1 MKLHG
6 IKAREEQQRGVK
18 KLSAFIIDGKKIAED
33 IKAEIKVEV
42 AQLKTQNIVPKLVA
56 VLVGDNPASQ
66 VYVRN
71 KGKTCVELGMDN
83 ETITMPAE
91 TTEKTLL
98 ELIQKL
104 NNDPT
109 VSGIL
114 IQLPLPKQINESS
127 VINSI
132 APEKDVDCFHPVNV
146 GKLSIGEPE
155 FLPCTP
161 AGVQELL
168 VRSGIDPAGKH
179 TVIVGRSNIVGK
191 PLANMLIQKAK
202 GANSTV
208 TVCHT
213 GTPDMTYFIKQ
224 ADIVVAAAGKAQ
236 MITGD
241 MIKKGAVVIDVGI
254 NRIEDKNTKSGTR
267 LVGDVHFES
276 AKEAASAITPVPGG
290 VGPMT
295 IIMLM
300 KNTLQA
306 AKNLQ
311 KK

>member
-1 MKLHG
+1 M
-6 IKAREEQQRGVK
+6 
-18 KLSAFIIDGKKIAED
+18 SAFIIDGKKISEEIKME
-33 IKAEIKVEV
+33 IKAEVEK
-42 AQLKTQNIVPKLVA
+42 LKQRNIIPKLVA

-71 KGKTCVELGMDN
+71 KGKMCLEVGMES
-83 ETITMPAE
+83 ETMNLPAD
-91 TTEKTLL
+91 TTEQKLL
-98 ELIQKL
+98 ELIHQL
-104 NNDPT
+104 NNDPK

-114 IQLPLPKQINESS
+114 VQLPLPKQINESAI
-127 VINSI
+127 INAI
-132 APEKDVDCFHPVNV
+132 APEKDVDCFHPFNV
-146 GKLSIGEPE
+146 GKLSIGEPV

-168 VRSGIDPAGKH
+168 LRSGIDPSGKH

-208 TVCHT
+208 TVVHT

-236 MITGD
+236 MITGE
-241 MIKKGAVVIDVGI
+241 MLKKGAVVIDVGI
-254 NRIEDKNTKSGTR
+254 NRIEDKSTKSGTR

-276 AKEAASAITPVPGG
+276 AKETASAITPVPGG

-300 KNTLQA
+300 KNTMKA
-306 AKNLQ
+306 AMRSQ
-311 KK
+311 

>member
-1 MKLHG
+1 
-6 IKAREEQQRGVK
+6 V
-18 KLSAFIIDGKKIAED
+18 SAAIIDGKKIAE
-33 IKAEIKVEV
+33 EIKTEIKTEVEKLR
-42 AQLKTQNIVPKLVA
+42 QQNIIPKLVA
-56 VLVGDNPASQ
+56 VLVGENPASQ

-71 KGKTCVELGMDN
+71 KGKMCLEVGMDN
-83 ETITMPAE
+83 ETMNLSAD
-91 TTEKTLL
+91 TTEQKLL
-98 ELIQKL
+98 ELVHQL
-104 NNDPT
+104 NNDPK

-114 IQLPLPKQINESS
+114 VQLPLPKQINESAI
-127 VINSI
+127 INAI
-132 APEKDVDCFHPVNV
+132 APEKDVDCFHPFNV
-146 GKLSIGEPE
+146 GKLSIGEPV

-168 VRSGIDPAGKH
+168 LRSGIDPSGKH

-208 TVCHT
+208 TVVHT

-241 MIKKGAVVIDVGI
+241 MLKKGAVVIDVGI
-254 NRIEDKNTKSGTR
+254 NRIEDKTTKSGTR
-267 LVGDVHFES
+267 LVGDVHFDS
-276 AKEAASAITPVPGG
+276 AKEIASAITPVPGG

-300 KNTLQA
+300 KNTMKA
-306 AKNLQ
+306 AKQ
-311 KK
+311 AH

>member
-1 MKLHG
+1 M
-6 IKAREEQQRGVK
+6 
-18 KLSAFIIDGKKIAED
+18 SAFIIDGKKISEEIKME
-33 IKAEIKVEV
+33 IKAEVEK
-42 AQLKTQNIVPKLVA
+42 LKQRNIIPKLVA

-71 KGKTCVELGMDN
+71 KGKMCLEVGMES
-83 ETITMPAE
+83 ETMNLPSD
-91 TTEKTLL
+91 TTEQKLL
-98 ELIQKL
+98 ELIHQL
-104 NNDPT
+104 NNDPK

-114 IQLPLPKQINESS
+114 VQLPLPKQINESAI
-127 VINSI
+127 INAI
-132 APEKDVDCFHPVNV
+132 APEKDVDCFHPFNV
-146 GKLSIGEPE
+146 GKLSIGEPV

-168 VRSGIDPAGKH
+168 LRSGIDPSGKH

-208 TVCHT
+208 TVVHT

-236 MITGD
+236 MITGE
-241 MIKKGAVVIDVGI
+241 MLKKGAVVIDVGI
-254 NRIEDKNTKSGTR
+254 NRIEDKSTKSGTR

-276 AKEAASAITPVPGG
+276 AKETASAITPVPGG

-300 KNTLQA
+300 KNTMKA
-306 AKNLQ
+306 AMR
-311 KK
+311 

>member
-1 MKLHG
+1 M
-6 IKAREEQQRGVK
+6 
-18 KLSAFIIDGKKIAED
+18 SASIIDGKKISEE
-33 IKAEIKVEV
+33 IKAEIKAEVEI
-42 AQLKTQNIVPKLVA
+42 LKQQNIIPKLVA

-71 KGKTCVELGMDN
+71 KGKMCLEVGMDS
-83 ETITMPAE
+83 ETMNLPAD
-91 TTEKTLL
+91 TTQEKLL
-98 ELIQKL
+98 AIVHQL
-104 NNDPT
+104 NNDAK

-114 IQLPLPKQINESS
+114 VQLPLPKQINESA
-127 VINSI
+127 VINAI
-132 APEKDVDCFHPVNV
+132 APEKDVDCFHPFNV
-146 GKLSIGEPE
+146 GKLSIGEPA

-168 VRSGIDPAGKH
+168 LRSGIDPSGKH

-208 TVCHT
+208 TVVHT

-224 ADIVVAAAGKAQ
+224 ADIVVAAAGKAN

-254 NRIEDKNTKSGTR
+254 NRIEDKSTKSGTR
-267 LVGDVHFES
+267 LVGDVHFDS
-276 AKEAASAITPVPGG
+276 AKEIASAITPVPGG

-300 KNTLQA
+300 KNTMKA
-306 AKNLQ
+306 AMRKP
-311 KK
+311 

>member
-1 MKLHG
+1 MGRHSCPVYH
-6 IKAREEQQRGVK
+6 INGVLK
-18 KLSAFIIDGKKIAED
+18 VSALIIDGKKISEE
-33 IKAEIKVEV
+33 IKAEIKTEVEK
-42 AQLKTQNIVPKLVA
+42 LKQQNIIPKLVA
-56 VLVGDNPASQ
+56 VLVGENPASQ

-71 KGKTCVELGMDN
+71 KGKACVEVGMDN
-83 ETITMPAE
+83 ETLNLPAN
-91 TTEKTLL
+91 TTEQKLL
-98 ELIQKL
+98 ELISQL
-104 NNDPT
+104 NKDPK

-114 IQLPLPKQINESS
+114 VQLPLPKQINESAI
-127 VINSI
+127 INAI
-132 APEKDVDCFHPVNV
+132 APEKDVDCFHPFNV
-146 GKLSIGEPE
+146 GKLSIGEPV

-168 VRSGIDPAGKH
+168 LRSGIDPSGKH

-191 PLANMLIQKAK
+191 PLASMLIQKAK

-208 TVCHT
+208 TVVHT

-254 NRIEDKNTKSGTR
+254 NRIEDKSTKSGTR

-276 AKEAASAITPVPGG
+276 AKEMASAITPVPGG

-300 KNTLQA
+300 KNTMKA
-306 AKNLQ
+306 AMYLHKLR
-311 KK
+311 

>member
-1 MKLHG
+1 M
-6 IKAREEQQRGVK
+6 
-18 KLSAFIIDGKKIAED
+18 SAFIIDGKKISEEIKME
-33 IKAEIKVEV
+33 IKAEVEK
-42 AQLKTQNIVPKLVA
+42 LKQRNIIPKLVA

-71 KGKTCVELGMDN
+71 KGKMCLEVGMES
-83 ETITMPAE
+83 ETMNLPAD
-91 TTEKTLL
+91 TTEQKLL
-98 ELIQKL
+98 ELIHQL
-104 NNDPT
+104 NNDPK

-114 IQLPLPKQINESS
+114 VQLPLPKQINESAI
-127 VINSI
+127 INAI
-132 APEKDVDCFHPVNV
+132 APEKDVDCFHPFNV
-146 GKLSIGEPE
+146 GKLSIGEPV

-168 VRSGIDPAGKH
+168 LRSGIDPSGKH

-208 TVCHT
+208 TVVHT
-213 GTPDMTYFIKQ
+213 GTLDMTYFIKQ

-236 MITGD
+236 MITGE
-241 MIKKGAVVIDVGI
+241 MLKKGAVVIDVGI
-254 NRIEDKNTKSGTR
+254 NRIEDKSTKSGTR

-276 AKEAASAITPVPGG
+276 AKETASAITPVPGG

-300 KNTLQA
+300 KNTMKA
-306 AKNLQ
+306 AMRSQ
-311 KK
+311 

>member
-1 MKLHG
+1 M
-6 IKAREEQQRGVK
+6 
-18 KLSAFIIDGKKIAED
+18 SAFIIDGKKIAEE
-33 IKAEIKVEV
+33 IKAEIKLEVEK
-42 AQLKTQNIVPKLVA
+42 LKQQNIIPKLVA

-71 KGKTCVELGMDN
+71 KGKTCIELGMDN
-83 ETITMPAE
+83 ETITLSAD
-91 TTEKTLL
+91 TTEKALL
-98 ELIQKL
+98 ELIHTL
-104 NNDPT
+104 NEDPK

-114 IQLPLPKQINESS
+114 IQLPLPKQINESI

-132 APEKDVDCFHPVNV
+132 APGKDVDCFHPFNV
-146 GKLSIGEPE
+146 GKLAIGEPV

-168 VRSGIDPAGKH
+168 LRSGIDPSGKH

-208 TVCHT
+208 TICHT

-241 MIKKGAVVIDVGI
+241 MIRKGAVVIDVGI
-254 NRIEDKNTKSGTR
+254 NRIEDKTTKSGTR
-267 LVGDVHFES
+267 LVGDVHFDS
-276 AKEAASAITPVPGG
+276 AKEVASAITPVPGG

-300 KNTLQA
+300 KNTLKA
-306 AKNLQ
+306 ASNVH
-311 KK
+311 